1 MHVYMC
7 IGEGHASRVR
17 VTRDET
23 TEEDGVGETLAE
35 GADPAN
41 TKTTVRLLPPCR
53 RHSPKT
59 LRPEPGCLN
68 PNP

>member
-1 MHVYMC
+1 M
-7 IGEGHASRVR
+7 R